1 MMKKLPQEL
10 LVKLNAK
17 GDYKSD
23 ETSKYREAYQKTFDN
38 FTMAVRAQN
47 YSCDV
52 EIPQSFE
59 GYITLYFPV
68 EKAISASNDKA
79 LA

>member
-10 LVKLNAK
+10 LVRLNAK

-23 ETSKYREAYQKTFDN
+23 EPSKYREAYQKTFDHFN
-38 FTMAVRAQN
+38 MAVRATN
-47 YSCDV
+47 YCCNV

-59 GYITLYFPV
+59 GFVTLYFPV
-68 EKAISASNDKA
+68 EKAISASNDQA